1 MRNELINVLFLQVS
15 RVLNFI
21 EDNWILLS
29 GSAFSLIQVV
39 VLSKVPKEKLASY
52 KYFENS
58 PKSDKWTYKQIL
70 CRLAAMLYCV
80 IWNCIQNF
88 FIHFCESILF
98 YFLIIFDFLR
108 LLNNYVSL
116 LSFIFL
122 KSLASLFINCLYKHA
137 YICLTPYQRSYS
149 QLIPVER
156 EENSGVISQHKMDT
170 MWDFVIL
177 FYFFKERKK
186 FKILK

>member
-29 GSAFSLIQVV
+29 GSAFNLIQVV

-98 YFLIIFDFLR
+98 YFLIILIFWDYWIIR
-108 LLNNYVSL
+108 LASSL
-116 LSFIFL
+116 LFFSNLWLLF
-122 KSLASLFINCLYKHA
+122 SLIVCTSMHTYASLLIREATRNLY
-137 YICLTPYQRSYS
+137 L
-149 QLIPVER
+149 L
-156 EENSGVISQHKMDT
+156 
-170 MWDFVIL
+170 
-177 FYFFKERKK
+177 KEKK
-186 FKILK
+186 TQE